1 MLSPF
6 DFTRKGIAMQDSS
19 GTIQKALEINLD
31 AAKYGTIAE
40 IGAGQEVARF
50 FFRAGGAAGTIAKT
64 ISAYDMKF
72 SDAIY
77 GQEEDRRYVS
87 RSRLLKML
95 AHEYELLIERISE
108 TRPKNTT
115 FFVFSDTVA
124 ARSYKS
130 TGECHGWLGVRM
142 QLYPKAEPSD
152 IILHVRLLDDEN
164 YLQQEALGS
173 LGVNL
178 IYGAFY
184 HYRTPEKLI
193 ESLIDNIGPHRI
205 EVDTI
210 QFLGPYFEDLD
221 NRLLALH
228 LVKAGLTNAVL
239 FNAAGQVQ
247 QPAEML
253 RKSPVLVFRGSFR
266 PVTHVNMDMLRCA
279 TAEFLREPE
288 VDEKQVVTLA
298 EITTAKLVAG
308 DVIDPRDFLARVDML
323 NALGLNVLIS
333 NFVRFFRLR
342 EYLSRYTKRMIGIV
356 LGIDNILDI
365 FDEKYYVG
373 MDGGILEAFGKL
385 FPGQS
390 KMYVY
395 PKLGPAGELITSETL
410 VIPPHL
416 RHLYKHLQENGFID
430 ALEGAD
436 ESKMHYFSR
445 EILAKLKRGSDG
457 WQDGVPESVAKAIIE
472 KRLFGYDSE

>member
-1 MLSPF
+1 
-6 DFTRKGIAMQDSS
+6 MQDAS

-31 AAKYGTIAE
+31 PAKYGTIAE

-64 ISAYDMKF
+64 MSAYDMKF

-77 GQEEDRRYVS
+77 GAEEDRRYVS

-95 AHEYELLIERISE
+95 AHEYDLLIERISD

-115 FFVFSDTVA
+115 FFVFADTVA
-124 ARSYKS
+124 ARGYKS
-130 TGECHGWLGVRM
+130 QNECHGWLGVRF
-142 QLYPKAEPSD
+142 QVYPKAEPCE

-178 IYGAFY
+178 LYGAFY
-184 HYRTPEKLI
+184 HFKTPEKLV
-193 ESLIDNIGPHRI
+193 ETLIDNIGPHRI

-210 QFLGPYFEDLD
+210 EFLGPYFEDLD

-239 FNAAGQVQ
+239 FNPDGAVK
-247 QPAEML
+247 QPSDVM
-253 RKSPVLVFRGSFR
+253 RKKSVLVLRGSFR
-266 PVTHVNMDMLRCA
+266 PVTHVNMDMLKCGMLK
-279 TAEFLREPE
+279 FQQEPG
-288 VDEKQVVTLA
+288 VDPSQVVTIA
-298 EITTAKLVAG
+298 EITIAKLIAG

-333 NFVRFFRLR
+333 NYVRFFRLR
-342 EYLSRYTKRMIGIV
+342 EYLSRYTQRLIGIV
-356 LGIDNILDI
+356 LGVDNILDI
-365 FDEKYYVG
+365 FDEKFYEGVE
-373 MDGGILEAFGKL
+373 GGILEAFGKL

-395 PKLGPAGELITSETL
+395 PKKAADGALITAESLE
-410 VIPPHL
+410 VPRHL
-416 RHLYKHLQENGFID
+416 RHLYQHLRENGFID
-430 ALEGAD
+430 ALEDCD
-436 ESKMHYFSR
+436 ESKMGYFSR
-445 EILAKLKRGSDG
+445 EILAQLKRKQPG
-457 WQDGVPESVAKAIIE
+457 WQDGVPESVAEAIVK

>member
-1 MLSPF
+1 
-6 DFTRKGIAMQDSS
+6 MQDSS

-31 AAKYGTIAE
+31 PAKYGTIAE

-77 GQEEDRRYVS
+77 GAEEDRRYVS

-95 AHEYELLIERISE
+95 AHEYDLLIERISDS
-108 TRPKNTT
+108 RPRNTT

-124 ARSYKS
+124 ARSYKGN
-130 TGECHGWLGVRM
+130 GECHGWLGVRF
-142 QLYPKAEPSD
+142 QLYPKSEPSD

-164 YLQQEALGS
+164 HAQQEALGH

-178 IYGAFY
+178 LYGAFY
-184 HYRTPEKLI
+184 HHKSPEKLI

-210 QFLGPYFEDLD
+210 QFLGPDFEDLD

-228 LVKAGLTNAVL
+228 LVKAGLSNAVL
-239 FNAAGQVQ
+239 FNAAGEVQ
-247 QPAEML
+247 QPAEMM
-253 RKSPVLVFRGSFR
+253 RKKSVLVFRGSFR
-266 PVTHVNMDMLRCA
+266 PVTHVNMDMIRCG
-279 TAEFLREPE
+279 TEKFLKEPGMG
-288 VDEKQVVTLA
+288 DGQVVTLA

-342 EYLSRYTKRMIGIV
+342 EYLNRYTKRLIGIA
-356 LGIDNILDI
+356 LGVDNILDI
-365 FDEKYYVG
+365 FDEKYYEG
-373 MDGGILEAFGKL
+373 MEGGILEAFGKL

-395 PKLGPAGELITSETL
+395 PKLGAGGALITAETL
-410 VIPPHL
+410 EVPRHL
-416 RHLYKHLQENGFID
+416 RHLYAHLLDNGFIE
-430 ALEGAD
+430 ALEGCD
-436 ESKMHYFSR
+436 ESKMHFFSR
-445 EILAKLKRGSDG
+445 SILQSLKRNDNG
-457 WQDGVPESVAKAIIE
+457 WREGVPESVAEAIVK

>member
-1 MLSPF
+1 
-6 DFTRKGIAMQDSS
+6 MQDSS

-31 AAKYGTIAE
+31 PSKYGTIAE

-50 FFRAGGAAGTIAKT
+50 FFRAGGAAGTVAKT

-95 AHEYELLIERISE
+95 AHEYNLLIERISDA
-108 TRPKNTT
+108 RPKNTT

-124 ARSYKS
+124 ARAYKS
-130 TGECHGWLGVRM
+130 KGECHGWLGVRL

-152 IILHVRLLDDEN
+152 IILHVRLLDEEN
-164 YLQQEALGS
+164 YLQQEALGI

-178 IYGAFY
+178 MYGAFY
-184 HYRTPEKLI
+184 HFKTPEKLI
-193 ESLIDNIGPHRI
+193 ESLIDAIGPHRI

-239 FNAAGQVQ
+239 FSPAGEVQ
-247 QPAEML
+247 QPAEVM
-253 RKSPVLVFRGSFR
+253 RKKSVLVIRGSFR
-266 PVTHVNMDMLRCA
+266 PVTHVNLDMIRCG
-279 TAEFLREPE
+279 TAKFEEEPG
-288 VDEKQVVTLA
+288 VRGGAIVTLA

-323 NALGLNVLIS
+323 NALGFNVLIS
-333 NFVRFFRLR
+333 NYVRFFRLR
-342 EYLSRYTKRMIGIV
+342 EYLSRYTQRPIGIV
-356 LGIDNILDI
+356 LGVDNILDI
-365 FDEKYYVG
+365 FDEKYYEGVE
-373 MDGGILEAFGKL
+373 GGILEAFGKL

-395 PKLGPAGELITSETL
+395 PKLEQKPGLITADTL
-410 VIPPHL
+410 EVPKHL
-416 RHLYKHLQENGFID
+416 RHLYLHLKENGFIE

-436 ESKMHYFSR
+436 ESKMAHFSR
-445 EILAKLKRGSDG
+445 DILKKLKRGEDG
-457 WQDGVPESVAKAIIE
+457 WQEGVPESVAQAIVT

>member
-1 MLSPF
+1 
-6 DFTRKGIAMQDSS
+6 MQDSS

-31 AAKYGTIAE
+31 PGKYGTIAE

-50 FFRAGGAAGTIAKT
+50 FFRAGGAAGTIAKSM
-64 ISAYDMKF
+64 SAYDMKF

-77 GQEEDRRYVS
+77 GAEEDRRYVS

-95 AHEYELLIERISE
+95 AHEYNLLIERISD

-115 FFVFSDTVA
+115 FFVFADTVA
-124 ARSYKS
+124 ARAYKS
-130 TGECHGWLGVRM
+130 NHECHGWLGVRV
-142 QLYPKAEPSD
+142 QPYPKSEPSD
-152 IILHVRLLDDEN
+152 IILHVRLLDEEN

-184 HYRTPEKLI
+184 HHKTPEKLI
-193 ESLIDNIGPHRI
+193 ETLIENIGPHRI

-210 QFLGPYFEDLD
+210 EFLGPYFEDLD

-228 LVKAGLTNAVL
+228 LVKAGLSNAVL
-239 FNAAGQVQ
+239 FNNTGAVK
-247 QPAEML
+247 QPSDVM
-253 RKSPVLVFRGSFR
+253 RKKSVLVIRGSFR
-266 PVTHVNMDMLRCA
+266 PVTQVNMDMIRCGI
-279 TAEFLREPE
+279 EKFSNEPGVVPE
-288 VDEKQVVTLA
+288 QTVTLA
-298 EITTAKLVAG
+298 EITTAKLIAG

-323 NALGLNVLIS
+323 NELGLNVLIS

-342 EYLSRYTKRMIGIV
+342 EYLSRYTQRLIGIV
-356 LGIDNILDI
+356 LGVDNILDI
-365 FDEKYYVG
+365 FDEKYYTG
-373 MDGGILEAFGKL
+373 MEGGILEAFGKL

-395 PKLGPAGELITSETL
+395 PKLAPGGGLITAETL
-410 VIPPHL
+410 QVPPHL
-416 RHLYKHLQENGFID
+416 RHLYAHLTENRFIEP
-430 ALEGAD
+430 LEGCD
-436 ESKMHYFSR
+436 ESKMHHFSR
-445 EILAKLKRGSDG
+445 EILSALKRGDNG
-457 WQDGVPESVAKAIIE
+457 WREGVPPSVAEAIVS

>member
-1 MLSPF
+1 
-6 DFTRKGIAMQDSS
+6 MQDTS

-31 AAKYGTIAE
+31 PGKYGTIAE

-50 FFRAGGAAGTIAKT
+50 FFRAGGAAGTIAKSM
-64 ISAYDMKF
+64 SAYDMKF

-77 GQEEDRRYVS
+77 GAEEDRRYVS

-95 AHEYELLIERISE
+95 AHEYNLLIERISD

-115 FFVFSDTVA
+115 FFVFADTVA
-124 ARSYKS
+124 ARAYKS
-130 TGECHGWLGVRM
+130 NHECHGWLGVRV
-142 QLYPKAEPSD
+142 QPYPKSEPSD
-152 IILHVRLLDDEN
+152 IILHVRLLDEEN

-184 HYRTPEKLI
+184 HHKTPEKLI
-193 ESLIDNIGPHRI
+193 ETLIENIGPHRI

-210 QFLGPYFEDLD
+210 EFLGPYFEDLD

-228 LVKAGLTNAVL
+228 LVKAGLSNAVL
-239 FNAAGQVQ
+239 FNNAGEVR
-247 QPAEML
+247 QPSDVM
-253 RKSPVLVFRGSFR
+253 RKKSVLVIRGSFR
-266 PVTHVNMDMLRCA
+266 PVTQVNMDMFRCGI
-279 TAEFLREPE
+279 EKFGKEPGVVPE
-288 VDEKQVVTLA
+288 QTVTLA
-298 EITTAKLVAG
+298 EITTAKLIAG

-323 NALGLNVLIS
+323 NELGMNVLIS

-342 EYLSRYTKRMIGIV
+342 EYLSRYTQRLIGIV
-356 LGIDNILDI
+356 LGVDNILDI
-365 FDEKYYVG
+365 FDEKYYTG
-373 MDGGILEAFGKL
+373 MEGGILEAFGKL

-395 PKLGPAGELITSETL
+395 PKLAPGSGLITAETL
-410 VIPPHL
+410 QVPPHL
-416 RHLYKHLQENGFID
+416 RHLYAHLTENRFIEP
-430 ALEGAD
+430 LEGCD
-436 ESKMHYFSR
+436 ESKMHHFSR
-445 EILAKLKRGSDG
+445 EILSALKRGDNG
-457 WQDGVPESVAKAIIE
+457 WREGVPPSVAEAIVS

>member
-1 MLSPF
+1 
-6 DFTRKGIAMQDSS
+6 MQDPS

-77 GQEEDRRYVS
+77 GAEEDRRYVS

-95 AHEYELLIERISE
+95 THEYDLLIERISDA
-108 TRPKNTT
+108 RPKNTT

-130 TGECHGWLGVRM
+130 TGECHGWLGVRL

-152 IILHVRLLDDEN
+152 IVLHVRLLDDEN
-164 YLQQEALGS
+164 YLQQEALGI

-184 HYRTPEKLI
+184 HYKTPEKLI
-193 ESLIDNIGPHRI
+193 ETLIDNIGPHRI

-239 FNAAGQVQ
+239 FNSAGQVQ
-247 QPAEML
+247 QPAEVM
-253 RKSPVLVFRGSFR
+253 RKSSVLVIRGSFR
-266 PVTHVNMDMLRCA
+266 PVTHVNMDMIRSG
-279 TAEFLREPE
+279 TAKFLEEPGVSE
-288 VDEKQVVTLA
+288 GQTVTLA

-342 EYLSRYTKRMIGIV
+342 EYLSRYTKRKIV
-356 LGIDNILDI
+356 ITLGVDNILDI
-365 FDEKYYVG
+365 FDEKYYEG
-373 MDGGILEAFGKL
+373 MEGGILEAFGKL

-395 PKLGPAGELITSETL
+395 PKLGASSALITAETL
-410 VIPPHL
+410 EVPRHL
-416 RHLYKHLQENGFID
+416 RHLYAHLKDNGFIE
-430 ALEGAD
+430 ALDDCD
-436 ESKMHYFSR
+436 ESKMRYFSR
-445 EILAKLKRGSDG
+445 AILAALKRNEDG
-457 WQDGVPESVAKAIIE
+457 WQDGVPDSVAQAIMS

>member
-1 MLSPF
+1 
-6 DFTRKGIAMQDSS
+6 MQDSS

-31 AAKYGTIAE
+31 PAKYGTIAE

-50 FFRAGGAAGTIAKT
+50 FFRAGGAAGTVAKT
-64 ISAYDMKF
+64 MSAYDMKF

-77 GQEEDRRYVS
+77 GVEEDRRYVS

-95 AHEYELLIERISE
+95 SHEYDLLIERISDS
-108 TRPKNTT
+108 RPKNTT
-115 FFVFSDTVA
+115 FFVFADTVA
-124 ARSYKS
+124 ARGYKS
-130 TGECHGWLGVRM
+130 KGECHGWLGVRI
-142 QLYPKAEPSD
+142 QAYPKAEPCD
-152 IILHVRLLDDEN
+152 IILHVRLLDDDN
-164 YLQQEALGS
+164 HLQQEALGS

-184 HYRTPEKLI
+184 HHKTPEKLI

-210 QFLGPYFEDLD
+210 EFLGPYFEDLD

-228 LVKAGLTNAVL
+228 LVKAGLTNAIL
-239 FNAAGQVQ
+239 FSPSGEVR
-247 QPAEML
+247 QPSDVL
-253 RKSPVLVFRGSFR
+253 RKQSIMVLRGSFR
-266 PVTHVNMDMLRCA
+266 PVTHVNMDMLKCGMLK
-279 TAEFLREPE
+279 FQQEPG
-288 VDEKQVVTLA
+288 VDPEQVVTIA

-342 EYLSRYTKRMIGIV
+342 EYLNRYTQRLIGIV
-356 LGIDNILDI
+356 LGVDNILDI
-365 FDEKYYVG
+365 FDEKFYDGVE
-373 MDGGILEAFGKL
+373 GGILEAFGKL
-385 FPGQS
+385 FPGHS

-395 PKLGPAGELITSETL
+395 PKLANDNTLITAETL
-410 VIPPHL
+410 EVPRHL
-416 RHLYKHLQENGFID
+416 RHLYLHLRENGFID
-430 ALEGAD
+430 ALEDAD
-436 ESKMHYFSR
+436 ESKMRYFSR
-445 EILAKLKRGSDG
+445 EILSRLKRKEKG
-457 WQDGVPESVAKAIIE
+457 WQEGVPDSVAEAIIK